1 MAGCFTP
8 KKYLGGA
15 EGAINVECFPDT
27 QEALGSVP
35 SRAQKVGVASQTWS
49 PSSTQAETDKQEF
62 RVIKDYTGVRGQLG
76 LCKTLSLKN
85 KK

>member
-1 MAGCFTP
+1 MP

-15 EGAINVECFPDT
+15 EGAIDVECFSDT

-35 SRAQKVGVASQTWS
+35 SRAQKVGVTSQIWS
-49 PSSTQAETDKQEF
+49 PCSAQAETDKQEF
-62 RVIKDYTGVRGQLG
+62 RVIKDYTGVRGQRG

>member
-1 MAGCFTP
+1 MLFWYSGGPGFGPLQGTKRRRGFTNLEP
-8 KKYLGGA
+8 LFSA
-15 EGAINVECFPDT
+15 
-27 QEALGSVP
+27 
-35 SRAQKVGVASQTWS
+35 
-49 PSSTQAETDKQEF
+49 QAETDKKEF

>member
-1 MAGCFTP
+1 MP

-35 SRAQKVGVASQTWS
+35 SRH
-49 PSSTQAETDKQEF
+49 
-62 RVIKDYTGVRGQLG
+62 
-76 LCKTLSLKN
+76 